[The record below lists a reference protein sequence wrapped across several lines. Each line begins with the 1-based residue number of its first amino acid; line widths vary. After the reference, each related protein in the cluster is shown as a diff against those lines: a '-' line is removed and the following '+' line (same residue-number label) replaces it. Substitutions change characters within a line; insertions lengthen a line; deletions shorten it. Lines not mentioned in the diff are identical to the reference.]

1 VGSRVWLR
9 RFATWETEAGG
20 SRKLPKWSME
30 KESGRRG
37 REKGVE
43 DVVVGCLESGVTVA
57 CNEAADTLF
66 WVEHPKFFSTLFG
79 LT

>member
-1 VGSRVWLR
+1 
-9 RFATWETEAGG
+9 
-20 SRKLPKWSME
+20 ME